1 MRSFRSRGRRQKEEN
16 QKLRWEG
23 INTVVEADRAHACAE
38 EVGRG
43 HPEKCSA
50 GFCRWNRY

>member
-23 INTVVEADRAHACAE
+23 INIVVDADRAHACAE